1 MKDKLEQLVK
11 ENRAAFD
18 DKSPRP
24 KVWNSIASVLNNHSS
39 YNWLWKA
46 AAILFFATT
55 IGLSTQL
62 EFNFTKD
69 SIAQQNN
76 ESGEFAAVEGYYF
89 ELISEKKSLIY
100 DYEAKNINID
110 QDFELDLQKL
120 DAMYQVLK
128 EEMEANPSKKVVD
141 ALILNLLVRIDI
153 LNEQLQELD
162 DTDNEL
168 DGGEVNV

>member
-1 MKDKLEQLVK
+1 MKDNLEQLVK

-24 KVWNSIASVLNNHSS
+24 KVWGNIAAQLNQRPVLH
-39 YNWLWKA
+39 WLWKV
-46 AAILFFATT
+46 AAIVFFVSTV
-55 IGLSTQL
+55 GLSTQVYISSQ
-62 EFNFTKD
+62 EGQVNNT
-69 SIAQQNN
+69 IA
-76 ESGEFAAVEGYYF
+76 ESGEFEAVENYYF

-100 DYEAKNINID
+100 DYEAKDKRIN
-110 QDFELDLQKL
+110 QDFEQDLQKL
-120 DAMYQVLK
+120 DAMYLVLK

-162 DTDNEL
+162 DTEDEVSV
-168 DGGEVNV
+168 GEVNV